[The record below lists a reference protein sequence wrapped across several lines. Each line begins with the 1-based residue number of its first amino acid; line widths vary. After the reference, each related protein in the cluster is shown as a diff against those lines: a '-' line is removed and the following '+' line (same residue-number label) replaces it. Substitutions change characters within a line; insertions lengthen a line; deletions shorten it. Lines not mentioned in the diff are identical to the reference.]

1 MSQKSACVD
10 APRLA
15 CGQPGQPGGIR
26 LAWPCQLLSSTETGL
41 FGIAIFFAS
50 ESKLSAPFLL
60 SSCTGGG
67 GGGVGTLLYVDTRK
81 NKHAF

>member
-1 MSQKSACVD
+1 MSQKSACVE

-15 CGQPGQPGGIR
+15 CGQPGQLGGIR

-41 FGIAIFFAS
+41 FGIAIFLAS

-60 SSCTGGG
+60 SSCI
-67 GGGVGTLLYVDTRK
+67 GGGVGELLYVDTQK